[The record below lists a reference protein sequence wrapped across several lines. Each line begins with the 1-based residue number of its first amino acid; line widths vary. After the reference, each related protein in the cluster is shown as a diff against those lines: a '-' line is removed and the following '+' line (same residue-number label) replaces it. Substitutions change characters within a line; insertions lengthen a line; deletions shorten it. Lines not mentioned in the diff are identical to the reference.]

1 MRLRLGL
8 LSLLLLCLAIPA
20 LKAQIVP
27 AVPVV
32 DFGLI
37 READGPAPYRLYVVN
52 ADSVPV
58 AIKRVSTSCGCT
70 AASFMQEYFAPGD
83 SAWIDISFNP
93 SFRPGRFEKVV
104 KVYPTSGETLR
115 IPVTGMVDADEA
127 TVRELFPVDGGLL
140 HLSEKQFVSY
150 KPTGEEQRNVYID
163 VYNSNDFPVWIKVEN
178 DDVAFTWFTDTN
190 PLPAKDKSLVLL
202 NINPRRE
209 KRKDITEYKANLY
222 TSTSEADLEKAA
234 PVELKVLIDNHGTP

>member
-1 MRLRLGL
+1 MKLRHGL
-8 LSLLLLCLAIPA
+8 LSLLLLCLAMPA
-20 LKAQIVP
+20 LRAQIAP
-27 AVPVV
+27 TVPVV

-52 ADSVPV
+52 IDSVPV
-58 AIKRVSTSCGCT
+58 AIKRVATSCGCT

-93 SFRPGRFEKVV
+93 SFRPGRFEKVI
-104 KVYPTSGETLR
+104 KVFPSTGEMLR
-115 IPVTGMVDADEA
+115 IPVTGIVDAEEA

-140 HLSEKQFVSY
+140 HLSEKQFVSF
-150 KPTGEEQRNVYID
+150 KPTDEEQRNIYID
-163 VYNSNDFPVWIKVEN
+163 VYNNNDFPVWIEVEN
-178 DDVAFTWFTDTN
+178 DDTAFSWFTDIN
-190 PLPAKDKSLVLL
+190 PLPAKDKSLILL

-222 TSTSEADLEKAA
+222 TSASEADMKSAA